1 MNHIAFGMWGEAKAR
16 SFLFQ
21 KGYKILAAHYRLK
34 IGEIDIIAQDGETI
48 VFVEVKTRR
57 NDDYG
62 TPAEAVN
69 FRKQR
74 KIKMTALGYL
84 QRLSLQDKPVRFDV
98 IEVYGTGEEQSSIHH
113 IINAFGGT

>member
-1 MNHIAFGMWGEAKAR
+1 MNHIEFGMWGEAKAR
-16 SFLFQ
+16 SFLSQ
-21 KGYKILAAHYRLK
+21 KGYRILTTHYRLK

-74 KIKMTALGYL
+74 KIRMTALSYL
-84 QRLSLQDKPVRFDV
+84 QRFSLHDKPVRFDV
-98 IEVYGTGEEQSSIHH
+98 IEVYGTGEEQSKIHH

>member
-1 MNHIAFGMWGEAKAR
+1 MNHITFGMWGEARAR

-21 KGYKILAAHYRLK
+21 KGYKILTSHYRLK
-34 IGEIDIIAQDGETI
+34 IGEIDIIAQDGDII

-74 KIKMTALGYL
+74 KIKMTALSYL
-84 QRLSLQDKPVRFDV
+84 QRFSLQEQPVRFDV
-98 IEVYGTGEEQSSIHH
+98 IEVYGTGGKQSNIHH